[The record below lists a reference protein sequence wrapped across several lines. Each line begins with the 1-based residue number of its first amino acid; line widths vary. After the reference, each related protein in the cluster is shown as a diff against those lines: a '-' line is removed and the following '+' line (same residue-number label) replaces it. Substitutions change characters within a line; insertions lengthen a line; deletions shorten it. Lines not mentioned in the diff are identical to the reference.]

1 MCGTLSHDCG
11 CKEMAPVHRYK
22 CVVLCL
28 TTVDVKR
35 WHQYIYIYVLVPSLY
50 IHSRETKYHTFISM
64 YWCHLFTSTVVRQS
78 TTHLYLCTGA
88 ISLHPQSLDK
98 VEFGFWFHEGWVSRC
113 YPLFLSDIISSF
125 SYICI

>member
-1 MCGTLSHDCG
+1 
-11 CKEMAPVHRYK
+11 
-22 CVVLCL
+22 
-28 TTVDVKR
+28 
-35 WHQYIYIYVLVPSLY
+35 
-50 IHSRETKYHTFISM
+50 M

-125 SYICI
+125 SYMTFGKLLQGDKIQNKFDIEMSHKCRFRVFP